1 MNAENEIIERYCNTA
16 MNYVSRIYARINAMR
31 DDPNWTDEQDKGLN
45 YVIESRSVVSRF
57 IEGRFTYRNFTP
69 RAVTTLVSDIE
80 KAKCTDFFIAFQ
92 AYVNVRF
99 SPDELLLVAQRFSGA
114 IAPSKA
120 IVLGADKNAEPYIVA
135 GTPDS
140 HMVTGTAELQ
150 VTPDDIF
157 KILINNLWF
166 MPLVALS
173 FSELEPISLLSTE
186 EDPANVK

>member
-16 MNYVSRIYARINAMR
+16 MQYVSRIYARINAMR

-45 YVIESRSVVSRF
+45 YVIESRVVVSRF

-69 RAVTTLVSDIE
+69 RAVTTLASEIE
-80 KAKCTDFFIAFQ
+80 GAKCTDFFIAFQ

-99 SPDELLLVAQRFSGA
+99 STDELLLVAQRFSGA

-120 IVLGADKNAEPYIVA
+120 IVLGSDKNTEPYITA
-135 GTPDS
+135 GTTDS
-140 HMVTGTAELQ
+140 YMITGTAELEI
-150 VTPDDIF
+150 TPDDIF
-157 KILINNLWF
+157 KILVNNVWF

-173 FSELEPISLLSTE
+173 FSELEPISLLPVE
-186 EDPANVK
+186 EDPTNVK

>member
-45 YVIESRSVVSRF
+45 YVIESRGVVSRF

-69 RAVTTLVSDIE
+69 RAVTTLVSEIE
-80 KAKCTDFFIAFQ
+80 QAKCTDFFIAFQ

-99 SPDELLLVAQRFSGA
+99 STDELLLIAQRFSGA
-114 IAPSKA
+114 IAPSKT
-120 IVLGADKNAEPYIVA
+120 IVLGTDKNTEPYIVA

-140 HMVTGTAELQ
+140 YMVTGTAELQ
-150 VTPDDIF
+150 ITPDDIF
-157 KILINNLWF
+157 KILINNVWF

-186 EDPANVK
+186 EDPADVK